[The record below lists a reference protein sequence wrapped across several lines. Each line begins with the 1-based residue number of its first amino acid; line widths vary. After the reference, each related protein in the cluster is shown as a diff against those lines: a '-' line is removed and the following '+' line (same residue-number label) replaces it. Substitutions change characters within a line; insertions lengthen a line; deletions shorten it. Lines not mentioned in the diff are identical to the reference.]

1 MKNIAEFKGAEKLA
15 SKLLEIFSN
24 LAGNGKSF
32 DPMIEGIHQVVVIK
46 AEERLSAKGKEMKEI
61 KVRSTNDGRDA
72 TFYIMKFRKQDWK
85 LWQDIAVG
93 QQLMI
98 TLKYNNGFPNVTINQ
113 KGAVID
119 VLPEKPN
126 KALTNQTIYIYDIEI
141 FKKDSLYVFRDYF
154 TKEWTVIHNDLD
166 ALRKFYLANRDSL
179 FIGYNSHSYDS
190 NVMRAHM
197 QGKNPYHV
205 SKAIIESDDRGL
217 VYKMFDTKKTPLFG
231 MDLYQDNRGFSLKEH
246 SAFLGI
252 NIKETEVDF
261 DIDRPLFNW
270 QTIIRENNLSYNM
283 DDLDIEQLAKEL
295 SNITSVPESEIV
307 KLILGNG
314 LVEENTLNE
323 LYCKN
328 DVLATELR
336 FEQNI
341 GMLVAKATIALYF
354 GLDKTA
360 LSMTNANL
368 TAELL
373 GAVKQEERGDEL
385 DGYELPEGF
394 EIESDEIKK
403 AYMSGEFEQN
413 EKGNASIA
421 LEVNRRDVTEVLGVG
436 GIHGA
441 KESFIYVGDFNARDV
456 GSLYPNTMT
465 LFNYESRNIPEDK
478 KHVFQ
483 MLLDERMKAKYSDK
497 ETIDVRGV
505 EIPTK
510 LLINGFKLPLN
521 TTYGAMGAEFN
532 KLYDPRMR
540 LMVCIT
546 GQMALFDLLEKIEP
560 HATIIQSNTD
570 AHYYIPFSAED
581 AKKIDELAKDWEKRT
596 GYTLDNDPFKAI
608 FQKDVN
614 NYLAVTSDGKVKIK
628 GAIGLQDGLKNSK
641 AVVSNAFINYVVGG
655 KDYKEFINECTDL
668 RQFQI
673 IAKTG
678 WTFDDTIVRDAAANE
693 HKAQKVNRVFAIKEP
708 SNAVEIFKVKRGS
721 IMDEEGTTIV
731 GNDSYTKGVPNA
743 PEYYMIDNEAIGE
756 GTITLDN
763 LDKDYYINQVED
775 LLVMWFGTNWK
786 ERIENAHN
794 QMEIFP
800 EVKNYID

>member
-46 AEERLSAKGKEMKEI
+46 AEERLSSKGKEMKEI

-85 LWQDIAVG
+85 TWENIEVG

-126 KALTNQTIYIYDIEI
+126 KALTKQTIYIYDIEV
-141 FKKDSLYVFRDYF
+141 FKKDNLYVFRDYF

-166 ALRKFYLANRDSL
+166 SLRKFYLKNRDSL

-261 DIDRPLFNW
+261 DIE
-270 QTIIRENNLSYNM
+270 RELTEE
-283 DDLDIEQLAKEL
+283 EQ
-295 SNITSVPESEIV
+295 
-307 KLILGNG
+307 
-314 LVEENTLNE
+314 TLNE
-323 LYCKN
+323 IYCKN

-385 DGYELPEGF
+385 DKYELPEGF

-403 AYMSGEFEQN
+403 GYMSGEFEQN

-421 LEVNRRDVTEVLGVG
+421 LEVNRRDLTEVLGVG

-441 KESFIYVGDFNARDV
+441 KESFIHVGDFNARDV

-521 TTYGAMGAEFN
+521 TTYGAMGATFN

-540 LMVCIT
+540 LLVCIT

-570 AHYYIPFSAED
+570 AHYYIPFSDED

-614 NYLAVTSDGKVKIK
+614 NYLAVTTDNKVKIK

-641 AVVSNAFINYVVGG
+641 AIVSNAFINYVVGG
-655 KDYKEFINECTDL
+655 KDYREFIDECNDL

-678 WTFDDTIVRDAAANE
+678 WTYDETVVRDVAGNE
-693 HKAQKVNRVFAIKEP
+693 HKAQKVNRVFAIKDP
-708 SNAVEIFKVKRGS
+708 TNAVEIFKVKRGS

-743 PEYYMIDNEAIGE
+743 PEYYMIDNDAIGE
-756 GTITLDN
+756 GTITLDK
-763 LDKDYYINQVED
+763 LDKEYYINQVED

-786 ERIENAHN
+786 ERIENAHS
-794 QMEIFP
+794 QMEEFP

>member
-15 SKLLEIFSN
+15 SKLLEIFTA
-24 LAGNGKSF
+24 LAGNSKSF
-32 DPMIEGIHQVVVIK
+32 DPLVEGVHQVVVIK
-46 AEERLSAKGKEMKEI
+46 AEERLSSKGKEMKEI

-85 LWQDIAVG
+85 TWENIKVG
-93 QQLMI
+93 QQLNI

-126 KALTNQTIYIYDIEI
+126 TPLTNQTIYIYDIEV
-141 FKKDSLYVFRDYF
+141 FKKDNLYVFRDYF

-179 FIGYNSHSYDS
+179 FIGYNSHLYDS

-261 DIDRPLFNW
+261 DLDREL
-270 QTIIRENNLSYNM
+270 TEE
-283 DDLDIEQLAKEL
+283 EQ
-295 SNITSVPESEIV
+295 V
-307 KLILGNG
+307 
-314 LVEENTLNE
+314 LNE
-323 LYCKN
+323 IYCKN

-341 GMLVAKATIALYF
+341 DMLVAKAAIALYF
-354 GLDKTA
+354 GLDKMA

-373 GAVKQEERGDEL
+373 GAEKTPDRGDEL
-385 DGYELPEGF
+385 DKYELPEGF
-394 EIESDEIKK
+394 EIESETIREAFMTD
-403 AYMSGEFEQN
+403 EFEAN
-413 EKGNASIA
+413 DKGHASIS
-421 LEVNRRDVTEVLGVG
+421 LDVPRRDVTEVLGVG

-441 KESFIYVGDFNARDV
+441 KESFIHVGNFHARDV
-456 GSLYPNTMT
+456 GSLYPNTMV
-465 LFNYESRNIPEDK
+465 LFNYLSRNIPEEK
-478 KHVFQ
+478 RHIYQ
-483 MLLDERMKAKYSDK
+483 MLLDERMEAKYSNK
-497 ETIDVRGV
+497 EFTEIKGV
-505 EIPTK
+505 KIPTK
-510 LLINGFKLPLN
+510 LLINGYKLPLN
-521 TTYGAMGAEFN
+521 TKYGAMGAEFN

-540 LMVCIT
+540 LLVCIT
-546 GQMALFDLLEKIEP
+546 GQMAMWDLLEKIEN

-570 AHYYIPFSAED
+570 AHYYIPFSEED
-581 AKKIDELAKDWEKRT
+581 EKAIDEIANDWMERT
-596 GYTLDNDPFKAI
+596 GYTLDDDPFKAI

-614 NYLAVTSDGKVKIK
+614 NYLAVTSDGKVKFK
-628 GAIGLQDGLKNSK
+628 GAIGLTNGLKVSK
-641 AVVSNAFINYVVGG
+641 AIVSNAFINYVVAG
-655 KDYKEFINECTDL
+655 KDYKEFINECDEL
-668 RQFQI
+668 RQFQMI
-673 IAKTG
+673 TKTG
-678 WTFDDTIVRDAAANE
+678 WTFDDTIVRDSEGNE
-693 HKAQKVNRVFAIKEP
+693 KKAQKVNRTFAIKDP
-708 SNAVEIFKVKRGS
+708 SKAVEIFKVKRGAV
-721 IMDEEGTTIV
+721 IEEEGTTIV
-731 GNDSYTKGVPNA
+731 GDDSYTKGLPNA
-743 PEYYMIDNEAIGE
+743 PEYYAIDNEAIGE
-756 GTITLDN
+756 GWITLDDI
-763 LDKDYYINQVED
+763 DKEYYINQVED
-775 LLVMWFGTNWK
+775 LLVMWLGIEWK
-786 ERIENAHN
+786 ERIEQAHSKID
-794 QMEIFP
+794 EFP

>member
-32 DPMIEGIHQVVVIK
+32 DPMIEGVHQVVVIK

-72 TFYIMKFRKQDWK
+72 TFYIMNFRKKDWK
-85 LWQDIAVG
+85 TWENIEVG

-126 KALTNQTIYIYDIEI
+126 EALTKQTIYIYDIEV
-141 FKKDSLYVFRDYF
+141 FKKDNLFVFRDYF

-179 FIGYNSHSYDS
+179 FVGYNSHSYDS
-190 NVMRAHM
+190 NVMRAYL
-197 QGKNPYHV
+197 QGKNPFHV

-246 SAFLGI
+246 SAFMGI

-261 DIDRPLFNW
+261 DLDREL
-270 QTIIRENNLSYNM
+270 TEE
-283 DDLDIEQLAKEL
+283 EQ
-295 SNITSVPESEIV
+295 V
-307 KLILGNG
+307 
-314 LVEENTLNE
+314 LNE

-328 DVLATELR
+328 DVLATEKR

-354 GLDKTA
+354 GLDKMA
-360 LSMTNANL
+360 LTMTNANL

-373 GAVKQEERGDEL
+373 GAEKTADRGDEL
-385 DGYELPEGF
+385 DKYELPEGF
-394 EIESDEIKK
+394 EIDSDTIRE
-403 AYMSGEFEQN
+403 AFMTDEFEAN
-413 EKGNASIA
+413 DKGHASIS
-421 LEVNRRDVTEVLGVG
+421 LDVQRRDVTEVLGVG

-441 KESFIYVGDFNARDV
+441 KESFIYVGNFNARDV
-456 GSLYPNTMT
+456 GSLYPNTMV
-465 LFNYESRNIPEDK
+465 LFDYLSRNIPEDK
-478 KHVFQ
+478 RHIYQ
-483 MLLDERMKAKYSDK
+483 MLLDERMKAKYSDD
-497 ETIDVRGV
+497 EFIDIKGV
-505 EIPTK
+505 QIPTK

-521 TTYGAMGAEFN
+521 TKYGAMGAEFN

-540 LMVCIT
+540 LLVCIT
-546 GQMALFDLLEKIEP
+546 GQMAMWDLLEKIEP

-570 AHYYIPFSAED
+570 AHYYIPFSDED
-581 AKKIDELAKDWEKRT
+581 AKKIDTLTKDWEKRT

-614 NYLAVTSDGKVKIK
+614 NYLAVTSDGKVKFK
-628 GAIGLQDGLKNSK
+628 GAIGLTNGLKVSK
-641 AVVSNAFINYVVGG
+641 AIVSNAFINYVVAG
-655 KDYKEFINECTDL
+655 KDYKEFINECDEL

-673 IAKTG
+673 ISKTG
-678 WTFDDTIVRDAAANE
+678 WTFDDTVVRDVDGNE
-693 HKAQKVNRVFAIKEP
+693 HKAQKVNRVFAIKDP
-708 SNAVEIFKVKRGS
+708 SNAVELFKVKRGS
-721 IMDEEGTTIV
+721 IMEEDDTTIV
-731 GNDSYTKGVPNA
+731 GDDSYTKGVPNA
-743 PEYYMIDNEAIGE
+743 PQYYAIDNEAIGE
-756 GTITLDN
+756 GWITLDDI
-763 LDKDYYINQVED
+763 DKEYYINQVED

-786 ERIENAHN
+786 ERIEQAHS
-794 QMEIFP
+794 QIDEFP

>member
-1 MKNIAEFKGAEKLA
+1 MKNIAEFKGAETLA
-15 SKLLEIFSN
+15 SKLLEIFAA

-32 DPMIEGIHQVVVIK
+32 DPLVEGVHQVVVIK
-46 AEERLSAKGKEMKEI
+46 AEERLSAKGKKMREI

-85 LWQDIAVG
+85 TWENIEVG

-113 KGAVID
+113 KGSLID
-119 VLPEKPN
+119 NLPEKPN
-126 KALTNQTIYIYDIEI
+126 EALTKQTIYIYDIEV
-141 FKKDSLYVFRDYF
+141 FKKDNLFVFRDYF
-154 TKEWTVIHNDLD
+154 TKEWTVIHNDLK

-179 FIGYNSHSYDS
+179 FVGYNSHSYDS
-190 NVMRAHM
+190 NVMRAYL
-197 QGKNPYHV
+197 QGKNPFHV

-252 NIKETEVDF
+252 NIKETDVDF
-261 DIDRPLFNW
+261 DLDREL
-270 QTIIRENNLSYNM
+270 TEE
-283 DDLDIEQLAKEL
+283 EQ
-295 SNITSVPESEIV
+295 V
-307 KLILGNG
+307 
-314 LVEENTLNE
+314 LNE

-328 DVLATELR
+328 DVLATEKR

-354 GLDKTA
+354 GLDKMA

-373 GAVKQEERGDEL
+373 GAEKTPDRGDEL
-385 DGYELPEGF
+385 DKYELPEGF
-394 EIESDEIKK
+394 KIESDTIRQ
-403 AYMSGEFEQN
+403 AFMTDEFEAN
-413 EKGNASIA
+413 DKGHASIS
-421 LEVNRRDVTEVLGVG
+421 LDVPRRDVTEVLGVG

-497 ETIDVRGV
+497 ETINVRGV

-521 TTYGAMGAEFN
+521 TTYGAMGAAFN

-540 LMVCIT
+540 LLVCIT
-546 GQMALFDLLEKIEP
+546 GQMAMFDLLEKIEP

-570 AHYYIPFSAED
+570 AHYYIPFSDED
-581 AKKIDELAKDWEKRT
+581 AKMIDELAKDWEKRT

-614 NYLAVTSDGKVKIK
+614 NYLAVTATGKVKFK
-628 GAIGLQDGLKNSK
+628 GAIGLTNGLKVSK

-655 KDYKEFINECTDL
+655 KDYKEFINECEDL

-673 IAKTG
+673 ISKTG
-678 WTFDDTIVRDAAANE
+678 WTFDDTVVRDAVGNE
-693 HKAQKVNRVFAIKEP
+693 HKAQKVNRVFAIKDP

-721 IMDEEGTTIV
+721 IMDEEGTTII

-743 PEYYMIDNEAIGE
+743 PEYYMIDNDAIGE
-756 GTITLDN
+756 GAITLDK
-763 LDKDYYINQVED
+763 LDKNYYINQVED

-786 ERIENAHN
+786 ERIENAHS
-794 QMEIFP
+794 QMDIFP

>member
-85 LWQDIAVG
+85 TWQDIIVG

-113 KGAVID
+113 TGAVID

-126 KALTNQTIYIYDIEI
+126 KALTKQTIYIYDIEI
-141 FKKDSLYVFRDYF
+141 FKKDNLYVFRDYF

-179 FIGYNSHSYDS
+179 FIGYNSYSYDS

-261 DIDRPLFNW
+261 DIE
-270 QTIIRENNLSYNM
+270 RELTEE
-283 DDLDIEQLAKEL
+283 EQA
-295 SNITSVPESEIV
+295 
-307 KLILGNG
+307 
-314 LVEENTLNE
+314 LNE
-323 LYCKN
+323 IYCKN

-385 DGYELPEGF
+385 DKYNLPEGF

-403 AYMSGEFEQN
+403 AFMSGEFEQN

-497 ETIDVRGV
+497 ETINVKGV

-540 LMVCIT
+540 LLVCIT

-570 AHYYIPFSAED
+570 AHYYIPFSDED

-596 GYTLDNDPFKAI
+596 GYKLDNDPFKAI

-614 NYLAVTSDGKVKIK
+614 NYLAVTATGKVKFK
-628 GAIGLQDGLKNSK
+628 GAIGLTNGMKVSK

-673 IAKTG
+673 ISKTG
-678 WTFDDTIVRDAAANE
+678 WTFDDTVVRDADGNE

-721 IMDEEGTTIV
+721 IMEEEDTTII

-743 PEYYMIDNEAIGE
+743 PDYYMIDNDTIGE
-756 GTITLDN
+756 GTITLDK

-794 QMEIFP
+794 QMEEFA

>member
-15 SKLLEIFSN
+15 SKLLEIFAA

-32 DPMIEGIHQVVVIK
+32 DPLVEGIHQVVVIK
-46 AEERLSAKGKEMKEI
+46 SEERLSAKGKKMREI

-85 LWQDIAVG
+85 TWEKIEVG
-93 QQLMI
+93 QQLNI

-126 KALTNQTIYIYDIEI
+126 KPLTNQTIYIYDIEV
-141 FKKDSLYVFRDYF
+141 FKKDNLYVFRDYF

-166 ALRKFYLANRDSL
+166 SLRKFYLANRDSL

-190 NVMRAHM
+190 NVMRAHL

-261 DIDRPLFNW
+261 DLDREL
-270 QTIIRENNLSYNM
+270 TEE
-283 DDLDIEQLAKEL
+283 EQ
-295 SNITSVPESEIV
+295 V
-307 KLILGNG
+307 
-314 LVEENTLNE
+314 LNE

-328 DVLATELR
+328 DVLATEKR

-341 GMLVAKATIALYF
+341 GMLVAKSAIALYF
-354 GLDKTA
+354 GLDKMA

-373 GAVKQEERGDEL
+373 GAEKTPDRGDEL
-385 DGYELPEGF
+385 DKYELPEGF
-394 EIESDEIKK
+394 EIESETIRQAFMTD
-403 AYMSGEFEQN
+403 EFEAN
-413 EKGNASIA
+413 DKGHASIS
-421 LEVNRRDVTEVLGVG
+421 LDVPRRDVTEVLGVG

-441 KESFIYVGDFNARDV
+441 KESFIHVGNFHARDV
-456 GSLYPNTMT
+456 GSLYPNTMV
-465 LFNYESRNIPEDK
+465 LFNYLSRNIPEDK
-478 KHVFQ
+478 QHIYQ
-483 MLLDERMKAKYSDK
+483 MLLDERMEAKYSNK
-497 ETIDVRGV
+497 EFTEIKGV
-505 EIPTK
+505 KIPTK
-510 LLINGFKLPLN
+510 LLINGYKLPLN
-521 TTYGAMGAEFN
+521 TKYGAMGAEFN

-540 LMVCIT
+540 LLVCIT
-546 GQMALFDLLEKIEP
+546 GQMAMWDLLEKIEN

-570 AHYYIPFSAED
+570 AHYYIPFSEED
-581 AKKIDELAKDWEKRT
+581 EKAIDKIADDWMKRT
-596 GYTLDNDPFKAI
+596 GYTLDDDPFKAI

-614 NYLAVTSDGKVKIK
+614 NYLAVTSNGKVKFK
-628 GAIGLQDGLKNSK
+628 GAIGLTNGLKVSK
-641 AVVSNAFINYVVGG
+641 AIVSNAFINYVVAG
-655 KDYKEFINECTDL
+655 KDYKEFINECDEL
-668 RQFQI
+668 RQFQMI
-673 IAKTG
+673 TKTG
-678 WTFDDTIVRDAAANE
+678 WTFDDTIVRDSEGNE
-693 HKAQKVNRVFAIKEP
+693 KKAQKVNRTFAIKDP
-708 SNAVEIFKVKRGS
+708 SKAVEIFKVKRGAV
-721 IMDEEGTTIV
+721 IEEEGTTIV
-731 GNDSYTKGVPNA
+731 GDDSYTKGLPNA
-743 PEYYMIDNEAIGE
+743 PEYYAIDNAAIGE
-756 GTITLDN
+756 GWITLDDI
-763 LDKDYYINQVED
+763 DKDYYINQVED
-775 LLVMWFGTNWK
+775 LLVMWLG
-786 ERIENAHN
+786 IEWRVRLEEAHSKFKKLGYT
-794 QMEIFP
+794 FP

>member
-85 LWQDIAVG
+85 IWQDIVVG

-126 KALTNQTIYIYDIEI
+126 KALTNQTIYIYDIEV
-141 FKKDSLYVFRDYF
+141 FKKDNLYVFRDYF

-166 ALRKFYLANRDSL
+166 SLRKFYLANRDSL

-217 VYKMFDTKKTPLFG
+217 VYTMFDTKKTPLFG

-261 DIDRPLFNW
+261 DIE
-270 QTIIRENNLSYNM
+270 RELTEE
-283 DDLDIEQLAKEL
+283 EQ
-295 SNITSVPESEIV
+295 
-307 KLILGNG
+307 
-314 LVEENTLNE
+314 TLNE
-323 LYCKN
+323 IYCKN

-385 DGYELPEGF
+385 DKYELPEGF

-403 AYMSGEFEQN
+403 AFMSGEFEQN

-497 ETIDVRGV
+497 ETINVRGV

-521 TTYGAMGAEFN
+521 TTYGAMGAAFN

-540 LMVCIT
+540 LLVCIT
-546 GQMALFDLLEKIEP
+546 GQMAMFDLLEKIEP

-570 AHYYIPFSAED
+570 AHYYIPFSDED
-581 AKKIDELAKDWEKRT
+581 AKMIDELAKDWEKRT

-614 NYLAVTSDGKVKIK
+614 NYLAVTATGKVKFK
-628 GAIGLQDGLKNSK
+628 GAIGLTNGLKVSK

-655 KDYKEFINECTDL
+655 KDYKEFINECEDL

-673 IAKTG
+673 ISKTG
-678 WTFDDTIVRDAAANE
+678 WTFDDTVVRDADGNE
-693 HKAQKVNRVFAIKEP
+693 HKAQKVNRVFAIKDP

-731 GNDSYTKGVPNA
+731 GDDSYTKGVPNA
-743 PEYYMIDNEAIGE
+743 PEYYMIDNDAIGE
-756 GTITLDN
+756 GTITLDK

-786 ERIENAHN
+786 ERIENAHS
-794 QMEIFP
+794 QMEEFP

>member
-24 LAGNGKSF
+24 LSGNGKSF

-85 LWQDIAVG
+85 TWQDIVVG

-113 KGAVID
+113 RGAVID

-126 KALTNQTIYIYDIEI
+126 KALTKQTIYIYDIEV
-141 FKKDSLYVFRDYF
+141 FKKDNLYVFRDYF

-166 ALRKFYLANRDSL
+166 SLRKFYLKNRDSL

-205 SKAIIESDDRGL
+205 SKAIIDSDDRGL
-217 VYKMFDTKKTPLFG
+217 VYKMFDTKKTPVFG

-261 DIDRPLFNW
+261 DIE
-270 QTIIRENNLSYNM
+270 RELT
-283 DDLDIEQLAKEL
+283 EE
-295 SNITSVPESEIV
+295 ESI
-307 KLILGNG
+307 
-314 LVEENTLNE
+314 LNE
-323 LYCKN
+323 MYCKN

-385 DGYELPEGF
+385 DKYELPEGF

-403 AYMSGEFEQN
+403 AFMSGEFEQN

-540 LMVCIT
+540 LLVCIT

-570 AHYYIPFSAED
+570 AHYYIPFSDED

-614 NYLAVTSDGKVKIK
+614 NYLAVTATGKVKFK
-628 GAIGLQDGLKNSK
+628 GAIGLTNGLKVSK

-655 KDYKEFINECTDL
+655 KDYKEFINECNDL

-678 WTFDDTIVRDAAANE
+678 WTFDDTVVRDVDGNE
-693 HKAQKVNRVFAIKEP
+693 RKAQKVNRVFAIKDP

-731 GNDSYTKGVPNA
+731 GEDSYTKGVPNA
-743 PEYYMIDNEAIGE
+743 PEYYMIDNDAIGE
-756 GTITLDN
+756 GTITLDK

-786 ERIENAHN
+786 ERIENAHS
-794 QMEIFP
+794 QMEEFP

>member
-1 MKNIAEFKGAEKLA
+1 MKNIAEFKGAETLA
-15 SKLLEIFSN
+15 SKLLEIFAA

-32 DPMIEGIHQVVVIK
+32 DPLVEGVHQVVVIK
-46 AEERLSAKGKEMKEI
+46 AEERLSAKGKKMREI

-85 LWQDIAVG
+85 TWENIEVG

-98 TLKYNNGFPNVTINQ
+98 TLKYNNSFPNVTINQ
-113 KGAVID
+113 KGSLID
-119 VLPEKPN
+119 NLPEKPN
-126 KALTNQTIYIYDIEI
+126 EALTKQTIYIYDIEV
-141 FKKDSLYVFRDYF
+141 FKKDNLFVFRDYF
-154 TKEWTVIHNDLD
+154 TKEWTVIHNDLK

-179 FIGYNSHSYDS
+179 FVGYNSHSYDS
-190 NVMRAHM
+190 NVMRAYL
-197 QGKNPYHV
+197 QGKNPFHV

-252 NIKETEVDF
+252 NIKETDVDF
-261 DIDRPLFNW
+261 DLDREL
-270 QTIIRENNLSYNM
+270 TEE
-283 DDLDIEQLAKEL
+283 EQ
-295 SNITSVPESEIV
+295 V
-307 KLILGNG
+307 
-314 LVEENTLNE
+314 LNE

-328 DVLATELR
+328 DVLATEKR

-354 GLDKTA
+354 GLDKMA

-373 GAVKQEERGDEL
+373 GAEKTPDRGDEL
-385 DGYELPEGF
+385 DKYELPEGF
-394 EIESDEIKK
+394 KIESDTIRQ
-403 AYMSGEFEQN
+403 AFMTDEFEAN
-413 EKGNASIA
+413 DKGHASIS
-421 LEVNRRDVTEVLGVG
+421 LDVPRRDVTEVLGVG

-497 ETIDVRGV
+497 ETINVRGV

-521 TTYGAMGAEFN
+521 TTYGAMGAAFN

-540 LMVCIT
+540 LLVCIT
-546 GQMALFDLLEKIEP
+546 GQMAMFDLLEKIEP

-570 AHYYIPFSAED
+570 AHYYIPFSDED
-581 AKKIDELAKDWEKRT
+581 AKMIDELAKDWEKRT

-614 NYLAVTSDGKVKIK
+614 NYLAVTATGKVKFK
-628 GAIGLQDGLKNSK
+628 GAIGLTNGLKVSK

-655 KDYKEFINECTDL
+655 KDYKEFINECEDL

-673 IAKTG
+673 ISKTG
-678 WTFDDTIVRDAAANE
+678 WTFDDTVVRDAVGNE
-693 HKAQKVNRVFAIKEP
+693 HKAQKVNRVFAIKDP

-721 IMDEEGTTIV
+721 IMDEEGTTII

-743 PEYYMIDNEAIGE
+743 PEYYMIDNDAIGE
-756 GTITLDN
+756 GAITLDK
-763 LDKDYYINQVED
+763 LDKNYYINQVED

-786 ERIENAHN
+786 ERIENAHS
-794 QMEIFP
+794 QMDIFP